1 MLAVQLSP
9 PAPQHRL
16 LPWSLPPMELGALA
30 SPEKPPTAAPPASP
44 AAAGA
49 PETLRRA
56 PVPRPVMESW
66 RAAPANIL
74 LEGGQGPVA
83 LEVRASR
90 YHPDPSYT
98 GTVQP
103 PASMAN
109 ATDVAVQQLD
119 AIADEIRV
127 PPPPTAVVRKSASD
141 AFPSAR
147 ILSELQDRP
156 DAASREQ
163 ITAAMAEEEHTQAN
177 YGRLGGMISGL
188 LGPNTFRADY
198 AKGRRSRCKRCHTVF
213 VAEEVR
219 VGKVPPRV
227 RADVPAVRVHW
238 YHPACIFKSFE
249 RAAKKTKTID
259 NVGDVEGFEALR
271 AADRADLSAKI
282 EE

>member
-1 MLAVQLSP
+1 MLAVQRSP

-30 SPEKPPTAAPPASP
+30 SPEKPPSAAPPASP

-56 PVPRPVMESW
+56 PVPRSVIESW
-66 RAAPANIL
+66 RAAPAHVL
-74 LEGGQGPVA
+74 LEAGQEGPVA
-83 LEVRASR
+83 LEAGIVER

-98 GTVQP
+98 GADQP

-109 ATDVAVQQLD
+109 AADVAVQQLD
-119 AIADEIRV
+119 AADERTL
-127 PPPPTAVVRKSASD
+127 PASPPPTTSAPLLRKSAPD

-163 ITAAMAEEEHTQAN
+163 ITAAMAAEEHTQAT
-177 YGRLGGMISGL
+177 YGRLGGMMSGL

-249 RAAKKTKTID
+249 LPRTVNGTGHTGPSRFCAT
-259 NVGDVEGFEALR
+259 
-271 AADRADLSAKI
+271 SS
-282 EE
+282 